1 VTSVLIVVLTA
12 AVLHAGWNAMAKA
25 ESDRFGLFAKASFV
39 GVAIG
44 AVLAVV
50 VAPPAGPA
58 WPWLLASVFV
68 HTLYNIGL
76 MAAYQVGDFNQTYP
90 LARGI
95 GPLTVALVAT
105 FVLREPLPPLPT
117 AGVVIIAAAVGVLGL
132 TPWQR
137 IRHNRPAI
145 VAAVLTGLA
154 IATYTLLDGVG
165 VRRSGSP
172 IGYAAWLLGIHGV
185 ATVVVVALIRRSRW
199 APAPAERP
207 ARWRIAG
214 TAGVM
219 SMLAYGLV
227 LWAQARGALAAIAA
241 LRESSVV
248 VAAFLG
254 AALFHEP
261 MGRLRIAA
269 SMAVATGI
277 VLLALA

>member
-1 VTSVLIVVLTA
+1 VLIAVLAA
-12 AVLHAGWNAMAKA
+12 AVLHAGWNAIAKA
-25 ESDRFGLFAKASFV
+25 DQDRFGLFAKASVVSV
-39 GVAIG
+39 GIG

-50 VAPPAGPA
+50 IAPPSRAA
-58 WPWLLASVFV
+58 WPWLFTSVLV

-105 FVLREPLPPLPT
+105 FVLHEPLPALP
-117 AGVVIIAAAVGVLGL
+117 AFGVVIIAAAIGVLGL

-137 IRHNRPAI
+137 VRHNRPALT
-145 VAAVLTGLA
+145 AAVLTGLA
-154 IATYTLLDGVG
+154 IATYTLLDGIG

-172 IGYAAWLLGIHGV
+172 IGYAAWLLAVHGV
-185 ATVVVVALIRRSRW
+185 TTVMAVALIRRTRW
-199 APAPAERP
+199 APPAPHRP
-207 ARWRIAG
+207 ARWHVAG
-214 TAGVM
+214 LAGAM

-254 AALFHEP
+254 VVLFREP
-261 MGRLRIAA
+261 LGRMRIAA
-269 SMAVATGI
+269 SMAVATGV